1 MAESSTSGVPN
12 WPPKLNDDQ
21 ITSLTGQAIDYALS
35 HSITYRPLPSTT
47 KGAKPPQ
54 DTTIHAPIS
63 LLPSP
68 FPAHLFEQSQS
79 LQPLYNDLY
88 ARITVDKEF
97 LRKIIGGNVI
107 LVDEFQA
114 RLWQLWNKVEQ
125 EGIQQPLHLGL
136 FRSDYLLHQE
146 GNNSQPFTIKQVEL
160 NTISSSFGPLCS
172 RVSELHR
179 YLARS
184 TKGFFGVS
192 PELTVDKLPINRAL
206 ETLAGGLAAGYRA
219 YAERAKAEDAILLF
233 VVQDGERNA
242 FDQRLIEYQL
252 LEQHGIVVRRASLAQ
267 LSKSAS
273 LKGDE
278 KRLYLDNANSG
289 KSEEVAVVYF
299 RAGYGPGDYP
309 TETEWDARL
318 TLERSLAIKCPTI
331 ALQLAGAKKVQQVLS
346 NPGIVEHFVKDSK
359 KGRIWSDEEVQKLR
373 ASFMPMYSMGEE
385 DGGEGIKIASDPKLA
400 KEYVLKPQRE
410 GGGNNIYREDIV
422 GALKDLEKQDAE
434 QGKIQGSDGS
444 DRNIKRREAYI
455 LMKMIE
461 PPTNVGNYLVRY
473 DAAKSSSGSAP
484 QAVLAPH
491 VISELGAF
499 GSILFEA
506 EQQSTRVIF
515 EQSGGHLLR
524 TKASESNEGGVAAGF
539 SVIDSPVL
547 I

>member
-1 MAESSTSGVPN
+1 MTAPSSSGVPN
-12 WPPKLNDDQ
+12 WPPELNDAQ
-21 ITSLTGQAIDYALS
+21 LISLTANAIDYALS
-35 HSITYRPLPSTT
+35 HSIIYRPLPRS
-47 KGAKPPQ
+47 KEEKPAQ

-63 LLPSP
+63 LFPSP

-88 ARITVDKEF
+88 ARIAIDKEF

-114 RLWQLWNKVEQ
+114 KLWQLWNQVEE
-125 EGIQQPLHLGL
+125 EGIQQSLHLGL

-146 GNNSQPFTIKQVEL
+146 SDGRIPLSIKQVEL
-160 NTISSSFGPLCS
+160 NTISSSFGPLCCQ
-172 RVSELHR
+172 VSEMHR
-179 YLARS
+179 YLVRS
-184 TKGFFGVS
+184 LKGFFNVS
-192 PELTVDKLPINRAL
+192 SPLTVDRLPINRAL
-206 ETLAGGLAAGYRA
+206 ETLAGGLAAGHRA
-219 YAERAKAEDAILLF
+219 YTERAKAEDAIVLF
-233 VVQDGERNA
+233 VVQEGERNA

-267 LSKSAS
+267 LAKYA
-273 LKGDE
+273 KVQGEE
-278 KRLYLDNANSG
+278 KRLYFENANFG

-309 TETEWDARL
+309 TETEWDVRL
-318 TLERSLAIKCPTI
+318 KLERSLAIKCPTV

-346 NPGIVEHFVKDSK
+346 QAGVVEHFVKDSK
-359 KGRIWSDEEVQKLR
+359 KGRIWTDEEVHKLR
-373 ASFMPMYSMGEE
+373 ASFMPMFSMAEE
-385 DGGEGIKIASDPKLA
+385 DGGEGIRIASDPKTA
-400 KEYVLKPQRE
+400 MEYVLKPQRE

-422 GALKDLEKQDAE
+422 DALMQLEKQDQE
-434 QGKIQGSDGS
+434 KGKIQGSDGS

-461 PPTNVGNYLVRY
+461 PPTNIGNYLVRFGTNQG
-473 DAAKSSSGSAP
+473 SSETVP
-484 QAVLAPH
+484 QASLASH

-506 EQQSTRVIF
+506 EDRSTKVIF